1 MARSERLLTL
11 LQTLR
16 RYRRPVSGSVLACE
30 TGVSIRTLYR
40 DIASLQAQGAL
51 IEGEPGIGYILRP
64 GFMLPP
70 MMFSQDE
77 IEALVLG
84 SRWVA
89 RAADPRLAAA
99 GADALAKIADV
110 LPREI
115 RDEIETSPLLI
126 HMRPPIASKAD
137 LGVIRKA
144 IRSERVLKL
153 TYTDE
158 GGAVSI
164 RNVWPFAISYT
175 EQVRMVVAW
184 CELRQDYRHF
194 RTDRIVEMIPQETRY
209 PRRRAVLLQEWSE
222 REIEPREQKTLLP

>member
-16 RYRRPVSGSVLACE
+16 RYRRPVSGSVLATE

-40 DIASLQAQGAL
+40 DISSLQAQGAL
-51 IEGEPGIGYILRP
+51 IEGEPGLGYVLKP

-110 LPREI
+110 LPQDM
-115 RDEIETSPLLI
+115 RDEIETSTLLV
-126 HMRPPIASKAD
+126 HLKPPVADKAD
-137 LGVIRKA
+137 LGAIRKA
-144 IRSERVLKL
+144 IRTERILKL
-153 TYTDE
+153 TYSDE
-158 GGAVSI
+158 GGTVSV
-164 RNVWPFAISYT
+164 RNIWPFALSYF
-175 EQVRMVVAW
+175 EQVRVVVAW
-184 CELRQDYRHF
+184 CELRKDYRHF
-194 RTDRIVEMIPQETRY
+194 RTDRIVEMIPQDGRY
-209 PRRRAVLLQEWSE
+209 PRRRAVLLKEW
-222 REIEPREQKTLLP
+222 RDQQDIAH